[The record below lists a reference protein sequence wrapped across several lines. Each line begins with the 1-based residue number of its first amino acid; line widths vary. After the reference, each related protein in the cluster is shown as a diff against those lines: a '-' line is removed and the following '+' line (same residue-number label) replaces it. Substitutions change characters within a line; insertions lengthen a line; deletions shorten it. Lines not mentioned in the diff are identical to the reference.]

1 MARTMLLFRLTVLTA
16 LGITLASSAHAQAC
30 YESFVSTPSPFM
42 GNNDEVFK
50 LADGSIWQ
58 VKYEYKYLYAYNPS
72 VVICPGSSKLIIN
85 GEQLNVELLSEGS
98 SGSQSGALPSKRVK
112 PALTDRAT
120 QSVSPDDAGGDD
132 DRSRESDAGSMIETQ
147 IAGDFSG
154 WDGETI
160 FELANG
166 QIWQQT
172 QYAYTYHY
180 AYRPKV
186 IIFKSGSGY
195 KMQVEGVESKI
206 GVTRLK

>member
-1 MARTMLLFRLTVLTA
+1 MRLSRLIALTA
-16 LGITLASSAHAQAC
+16 LGITFAASARAQSC
-30 YESFVSTPSPFM
+30 YESFISTPSPFM
-42 GNNDEVFK
+42 GNNDEVFR

-72 VVICPGSSKLIIN
+72 VVICPGNSKLIIN
-85 GEQLNVELLSEGS
+85 GKQLRVELLSEGS
-98 SGSQSGALPSKRVK
+98 SGSQPGARPSKRVK
-112 PALTDRAT
+112 PARTGRAT
-120 QSVSPDDAGGDD
+120 QSVSPGDSGAED
-132 DRSRESDAGSMIETQ
+132 DRGRETDASSLIETQ

-154 WDGETI
+154 WEGETI
-160 FELANG
+160 FKLANG

-186 IIFKSGSGY
+186 IIFKTGSGY
-195 KMQVEGVESKI
+195 QMQVEGVDSKI

>member
-1 MARTMLLFRLTVLTA
+1 
-16 LGITLASSAHAQAC
+16 
-30 YESFVSTPSPFM
+30 M

-72 VVICPGSSKLIIN
+72 VVICPGDSKLIIN
-85 GEQLNVELLSEGS
+85 GKQLHVELLSEDSHGS
-98 SGSQSGALPSKRVK
+98 ARLSKRVK
-112 PALTDRAT
+112 PTRTSQAT
-120 QSVSPDDAGGDD
+120 RSDLPNDAGAEN
-132 DRSRESDAGSMIETQ
+132 DRNRETDADSLIETQ

-154 WDGETI
+154 WEGETI
-160 FELANG
+160 FKLANG

-186 IIFKSGSGY
+186 VIFKSGGGY
-195 KMQVEGVESKI
+195 QMQVEGVDSKV